1 MNTKWMQ
8 AEPTANAAQLEAAFR
23 QVMQLPPEPGN
34 EAPLRE
40 QLHLLMGAL
49 TARQD
54 LKYDAKLQSML
65 LACRLRL
72 RRLLHGCAA
81 TAGEDAFCP
90 GACELRELAED
101 ICTAADLLLSSLG
114 RSVLFEAD
122 DAAFSAACAP
132 RELGW
137 LLLEAI
143 CNAFCHT
150 TGQEIRVILEQR
162 GAAKPG
168 RGGEGYLLLRTES
181 AGALDLPRLHVS
193 AAQPGSGVSAMLRIA
208 WLHRGSLLW
217 HEAARQ
223 TTCTLRLP
231 LRQKESPG
239 GRCPTEGFAAI
250 KGAPAPPTKRPHLR
264 LLEGNAAANANAPLP
279 PAAREQPDFV
289 QLLCDKLSPV
299 YTALAPC
306 IGTTEG

>member
-1 MNTKWMQ
+1 MNTKFSMAIAQ
-8 AEPTANAAQLEAAFR
+8 ADPSAERLSSAFQ
-23 QVMQLPPEPGN
+23 QVMRLPPEPGN

-54 LKYDAKLQSML
+54 LKRDAKLQSML

-72 RRLLHGCAA
+72 RRLLHGCASA
-81 TAGEDAFCP
+81 AEESDFLPA
-90 GACELRELAED
+90 ACELRDLAED

-122 DAAFSAACAP
+122 EAGCSAACAP
-132 RELGW
+132 RELSW

-150 TGQEIRVILEQR
+150 KGREIAVDLER
-162 GAAKPG
+162 RSGFA
-168 RGGEGYLLLRTES
+168 LLRAASE
-181 AGALDLPRLHVS
+181 GELDLPRLH
-193 AAQPGSGVSAMLRIA
+193 AAASQPGTGTNAMLRIA
-208 WLHRGSLLW
+208 WLHGGSLLW
-217 HEAARQ
+217 HEADGKAV
-223 TTCTLRLP
+223 CTLRIP
-231 LRQKESPG
+231 LRPLRGTVACGAVEDRLSKPS
-239 GRCPTEGFAAI
+239 AI
-250 KGAPAPPTKRPHLR
+250 QSRSNLR
-264 LLEGNAAANANAPLP
+264 LLEGGAGRGQTSPLP

-306 IGTTEG
+306 IGTMDG

>member
-1 MNTKWMQ
+1 MNMKTTQTDLM
-8 AEPTANAAQLEAAFR
+8 AGAAQLQAAFQQAMR
-23 QVMQLPPEPGN
+23 TPPGPGH

-72 RRLLHGCAA
+72 RRLLHGCAFA
-81 TAGEDAFCP
+81 AGDDAFFPC
-90 GACELRELAED
+90 ACELRELTED

-114 RSVLFEAD
+114 RSVLFVAPDE
-122 DAAFSAACAP
+122 AFSAACAP

-150 TGQEIRVILEQR
+150 HGQEIRVTLEQKGSR
-162 GAAKPG
+162 E
-168 RGGEGYLLLRTES
+168 EGYVLLRTES
-181 AGALDLPRLHVS
+181 AGKIDLLRLHTS
-193 AAQPGSGVSAMLRIA
+193 ANHAGTGTSAMLRIA

-217 HEAARQ
+217 HEANGSAI
-223 TTCTLRLP
+223 CSLRMP
-231 LRQKESPG
+231 LRQRENP
-239 GRCPTEGFAAI
+239 AA
-250 KGAPAPPTKRPHLR
+250 APPTGSFKRNIALHGRPHKNNRPRLR
-264 LLEGNAAANANAPLP
+264 LLEGGAGGGYAAPLP
-279 PAAREQPDFV
+279 PAAQEQPDFV

-306 IGTTEG
+306 IGTAEG